1 MLSLVVL
8 RVFIVL
14 NGVKLLD
21 FKSSKAEF
29 YKLYSDLYY
38 VMLCFKINVLYF
50 INKFDQLIMQ
60 SSQKPLN
67 FKELS

>member
-29 YKLYSDLYY
+29 YKPYSVLYY